1 MSKLEIKSY
10 TKIENNTTHYTQST
24 NLSSPNTTQYNLK
37 KTTKKVIIT
46 EPEIKIEN
54 KKEKSLKQNK
64 NIQRIFKGND
74 SYLGVPRMV
83 QIIEYNKKIKQ
94 DMMERPWKYSNQNQK
109 SEPKKP
115 SKLKNLI
122 YSQFHLNNNQ

>member
-24 NLSSPNTTQYNLK
+24 NLSSPNTTQYNIK

-46 EPEIKIEN
+46 EPKIKIEN
-54 KKEKSLKQNK
+54 KEKSLKQNK
-64 NIQRIFKGND
+64 NLQRIFKGND